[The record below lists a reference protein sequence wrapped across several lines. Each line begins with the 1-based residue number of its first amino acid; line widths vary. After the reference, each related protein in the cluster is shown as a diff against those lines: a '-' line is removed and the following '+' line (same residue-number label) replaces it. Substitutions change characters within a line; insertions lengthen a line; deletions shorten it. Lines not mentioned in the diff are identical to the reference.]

1 MASERVRAKLAS
13 FAPLYVLIATWLVA
27 AHSTPHFA
35 DLAWRDGRLVGAS
48 VDACVRA
55 VPVMLAALGLTLVI
69 AGGGID
75 LSVGSV
81 LALAAVGAARV
92 SEADG
97 SAAAAV
103 AAALGLGLLVGA
115 LNGTLVVALGL
126 APIVATLAS
135 MIVVRGA
142 AQLAAGGVVV
152 PIDRSG
158 LVEILAARPAGLPAS
173 VLLVGLLFAAFAVAK
188 RRFAFGLYLEASG
201 DNPRAARLAGLP
213 VGAVL
218 FATYVLAGLAAALAG
233 LVVAS
238 EIRAADS
245 ASAGLYLELDA
256 ILAVVIGG
264 TPLSGGRARLLAT
277 LVGALALQTLATA
290 MLMHGLAPHI
300 ALLVK
305 GVVVLVAAATARP
318 SWGRAIA

>member
-1 MASERVRAKLAS
+1 MARERLRAKLAS
-13 FAPLYVLIATWLVA
+13 FAPLYVLAAAWLVA
-27 AHSTPHFA
+27 ALTTPNFA
-35 DLAWRDGRLVGAS
+35 DLDWREGRLVGAS
-48 VDACVRA
+48 IDVCVRA
-55 VPVMLAALGLTLVI
+55 VPVVLAALGLTLVI

-81 LALAAVGAARV
+81 LALSAVGAAR
-92 SEADG
+92 AIDGGG
-97 SAAAAV
+97 SAGLACAV
-103 AAALGLGLLVGA
+103 AVGLGLLVGA
-115 LNGTLVVALGL
+115 LNGALVVALGL
-126 APIVATLAS
+126 APIVATLAT
-135 MIVVRGA
+135 MIVVRGL

-152 PIDRSG
+152 PIDRSA
-158 LVEILAARPAGLPAS
+158 LVEILQARPAGLPAS
-173 VLLVGLLFAAFAVAK
+173 ALVAALLFAALAVAK

-201 DNPRAARLAGLP
+201 DNPRAARLSGVP

-218 FATYVLAGLAAALAG
+218 FASYVVCGLACALAG

-264 TPLSGGRARLLAT
+264 TPLSGGRARLVAT
-277 LVGALALQTLATA
+277 VVGALALQTLATA
-290 MLMHGLAPHI
+290 MLMHGLAPHV
-300 ALLVK
+300 ALFVK
-305 GVVVLVAAATARP
+305 GAVVLVASALARP